1 MTVTGLSL
9 DSATLHAGVTSRRMF
24 LGASLSGLLGI
35 SSSVP
40 AAPPGRD
47 TSCIV
52 FFLDGGPS
60 HHETFDPKPE
70 AAAQVRGEF
79 GVTETTVPGLV
90 ICDRL
95 PLLAARARDYSI
107 IRSLHHGNP
116 SHAPA
121 EHQMLTGWMGSRSGT
136 ARAFIETPSLGSI
149 VSRLC
154 GRSGS
159 GMPSYVGVP
168 WSFHHAY
175 GGSPFGGA
183 AYLGASHEPFE
194 SGPPPKST
202 TAGFSVPSLTL
213 GEGLTKIRMGG
224 RRELLTQL
232 DFRQRGRRAQRARA
246 FTSEALDLLG
256 DERVRRVFDLSRE
269 PRRVRDRY
277 GGHEWG
283 QGALLARRLVENGV
297 KFVMLQCGLRQDW
310 DTHDDNFGRLGK
322 SLLPPL
328 DRAAAALIGDLVDRG
343 LHEQTLVM
351 VIGEFGRTPTVNGKA
366 GRDHWARVFSALV
379 SGGGLRDGQVVG
391 ASDTSGG
398 DPARRAVHARDL
410 FATMYHVLGIDWTT
424 VFTDGLGRPVPV
436 LRDASTIE
444 ELL

>member
-1 MTVTGLSL
+1 MAIAGSGL
-9 DSATLHAGVTSRRMF
+9 DAATLQVGVRSRRMF
-24 LGASLSGLLGI
+24 LGASLSGLVGATGSL
-35 SSSVP
+35 P
-40 AAPPGRD
+40 AAEPAKN

-70 AAAQVRGEF
+70 APAQVRGEF
-79 GVTETTVPGLV
+79 GVTDTTVPGLT
-90 ICDRL
+90 IGDRL
-95 PLLAARARDYSI
+95 PLLAKRARDYSV

-121 EHQMLTGWMGSRSGT
+121 EHQMLTGRMGSRSGT

-149 VSRLC
+149 VSRLG
-154 GRSGS
+154 GRPES
-159 GMPSYVGVP
+159 GMPSYVAVP

-183 AYLGASHEPFE
+183 AYLGASYEPFE
-194 SGPPPKST
+194 SGPPPKT
-202 TAGFSVPSLTL
+202 TSAAFSVPSLTL
-213 GEGLTKIRMGG
+213 GEGVTKNRLGG
-224 RRELLTQL
+224 RRQLLGQL
-232 DFRQRGRRAQRARA
+232 DSRQRGRRARRARA

-256 DERVRRVFDLSRE
+256 DERIRKVFDLSRE
-269 PRRVRDRY
+269 SRAVRETY

-310 DTHDDNFGRLGK
+310 DTHDNNFKRLGD

-343 LHEQTLVM
+343 LHQQTLVM
-351 VIGEFGRTPTVNGKA
+351 VIGEFGRTPIVNGKA

-379 SGGGLRDGQVVG
+379 SGGGLRNGQVIG
-391 ASDTSGG
+391 ASDTTGA

-410 FATMYHVLGIDWTT
+410 FATMYHALGIDWTR

-436 LRDASTIE
+436 LREASAIA
-444 ELL
+444 ELV

>member
-1 MTVTGLSL
+1 MGIAGSGL
-9 DSATLHAGVTSRRMF
+9 DAATLQVGIASRRMF
-24 LGASLSGLLGI
+24 LGASLAGLMGTTTSL
-35 SSSVP
+35 P
-40 AAPPGRD
+40 AAEPAKN

-52 FFLDGGPS
+52 FFLDGGFS
-60 HHETFDPKPE
+60 HHETFDPKPK
-70 AAAQVRGEF
+70 AAAQVRGDF
-79 GVTETTVPGLV
+79 GVTDTTVPGLT

-95 PLLAARARDYSI
+95 PLLAGRARDYSV

-121 EHQMLTGWMGSRSGT
+121 EHQILTGWMGSRSGT

-149 VSRLC
+149 VSRL
-154 GRSGS
+154 GGPAMS
-159 GMPSYVGVP
+159 GMPSYVAVP

-183 AYLGASHEPFE
+183 AYLGANYEPLE

-202 TAGFSVPSLTL
+202 TAAFSVPSLTL
-213 GEGLTKIRMGG
+213 GEGVTKNRLGG
-224 RRELLTQL
+224 RRQLLGQL
-232 DFRQRGRRAQRARA
+232 DSRQQGRRARRARA

-256 DERVRRVFDLSRE
+256 DERVRKVFDLSRE
-269 PRRVRDRY
+269 PRAVRDRY

-310 DTHDDNFGRLGK
+310 DTHDNNFKRLGD

-343 LHEQTLVM
+343 LHQQTLVM
-351 VIGEFGRTPTVNGKA
+351 VIGEFGWTPVVNGKA
-366 GRDHWARVFSALV
+366 GRDHWARVFSADRP
-379 SGGGLRDGQVVG
+379 GGEERRDT
-391 ASDTSGG
+391 ACHRSDQAPR
-398 DPARRAVHARDL
+398 PANR
-410 FATMYHVLGIDWTT
+410 G
-424 VFTDGLGRPVPV
+424 
-436 LRDASTIE
+436 
-444 ELL
+444 